1 MPKRF
6 LKLDEIKTTTGL
18 SRSSIYDKVK
28 KGDFPA
34 PVKLGERSV
43 AWVSEEI
50 DFWLDARIADR
61 NGKGKGNSRG
71 VHK

>member
-1 MPKRF
+1 MNKRF
-6 LKLDEIKTTTGL
+6 MKLDELKTTTGL

-43 AWVSEEI
+43 AWVAEEV
-50 DFWLDARIADR
+50 DLWLDARIADR
-61 NGKGKGNSRG
+61 NGKGNSRG